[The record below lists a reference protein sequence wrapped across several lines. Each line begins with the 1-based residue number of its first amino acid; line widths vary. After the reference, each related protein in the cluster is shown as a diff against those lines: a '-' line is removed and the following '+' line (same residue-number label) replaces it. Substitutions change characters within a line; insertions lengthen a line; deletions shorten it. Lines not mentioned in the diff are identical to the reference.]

1 MAVFPAAPLPG
12 DMADGTDGTR
22 IARRLV
28 AGIEQRCS
36 DALAVDDRGPVDP
49 TADGV
54 LAAVVERDDESVA
67 EVYVQPDRARIEFR
81 AAPDRAA
88 AAATGAG
95 LRVRP
100 KAVRPPRTL
109 VFVES
114 PGAVEQALDV
124 FAAVGD
130 ELD

>member
-1 MAVFPAAPLPG
+1 MSG
-12 DMADGTDGTR
+12 GTDGPA
-22 IARRLV
+22 IAHRLV
-28 AGIEQRCS
+28 AVVEQRWS

-49 TADGV
+49 AADGA
-54 LAAVVERDDESVA
+54 LAAVVEGVDGPIA
-67 EVYVQPDRARIEFR
+67 EVYVQPDRARVEFR

-88 AAATGAG
+88 AAATEAG

-114 PGAVEQALDV
+114 G
-124 FAAVGD
+124 AAVKRAAD
-130 ELD
+130 VVAAVAASR